1 MSHLVNFVRNFNDI
15 EDELDITEVFV
26 KIKDGE
32 FEDDILRYRY
42 ALSVNDKNAQNLKTS
57 LLGFT
62 PAGVFYEN
70 RKTEKLANYSGL
82 LHLDI
87 DKITNEELLKLSGD
101 LKNDNTVFCSFVSPS
116 GNGLKIFYKINDTA
130 ENHSKNSN
138 LLISLFE
145 KKYGI
150 KADPQVKDIARLCF
164 ISSDPNLYL
173 NQNSKPLDFTNHSV
187 FHKIEILKSQL
198 QKSFQIKFE
207 KGQRN
212 VFILKLASQ
221 CRNNQVNKEM
231 LLDYCNK
238 NYLAED
244 FTIEEIT
251 NTVNSA
257 YSNKYYEFK
266 KTEYRKKS
274 RIESLE
280 SDLNEMGYKFR
291 YNLIKK
297 RTEFFNESNKW
308 VEIDDRVENDIIRN
322 MELSGMAI
330 RLGALKTSLNSSFS
344 YNYNPFVEYLSNL
357 PPWDG
362 ENYIEQLFQT
372 LNTNEPLLFYL
383 EKWLVSLV
391 ASILD
396 SNLQNQTVFLLI
408 GSQGVGKS
416 RWLNK
421 LIPPS
426 LKEYSVQGIFDP
438 KDKDTKILM
447 SENLIGNL
455 DELDSIEKRDVPK
468 FKEFITS
475 PGSKLR
481 ASYARNA
488 TQFPRRISFCGSVN
502 SLDFLQDLSG
512 SRRFLCIE
520 TNNPINHSHNIDM
533 DLVYSQALAM
543 YQSGYVPY
551 FNLDEIKEIQERN
564 TKFQTYCIEEEI
576 ILQYFEPNEEAEPE
590 DRMRILQICQA
601 IDILL
606 GEGNKIR
613 ISHSKLGKILT
624 RLGYKKI
631 KSGGYYA
638 YCIKQKEGRVVQSG
652 YKQR

>member
-15 EDELDITEVFV
+15 EDELDITEIFA

-32 FEDDILRYRY
+32 FHDAVSRYRY
-42 ALSVNDKNAQNLKTS
+42 ALSQNDPNSQNIKS
-57 LLGFT
+57 RLLGFT
-62 PAGVFYEN
+62 PAGVFNEN
-70 RKTEKLANYSGL
+70 RKTEALAKYSGI
-82 LHLDI
+82 LHVDI
-87 DKITNEELLKLSGD
+87 DKITNEELLKLTTE
-101 LKNDNTVFCSFVSPS
+101 LKNDNSVFAFFISPS
-116 GNGLKIFYKINDTA
+116 GNGLKVFYKINDTA
-130 ENHSKNSN
+130 EKHGKNSSQ
-138 LLISLFE
+138 LIALFE
-145 KKYGI
+145 KKYRI
-150 KADPQVKDIARLCF
+150 KPDPQVKDIPRLCF
-164 ISSDPNLYL
+164 VSSDPNLYI
-173 NQNSKPLDFTNHSV
+173 NQNSEPLDFTNYSGY
-187 FHKIEILKSQL
+187 HKIEILENEL
-198 QKSFQIKFE
+198 QNSFNIQFK

-212 VFILKLASQ
+212 SYILKIASQ
-221 CRNNQVNKEM
+221 CRNNQVSKEV
-231 LLDYCNK
+231 LIEYCEK
-238 NYLAED
+238 KYLSED
-244 FTIEEIT
+244 FKIEEIT

-257 YSNKYYEFK
+257 YSKNYYESK
-266 KTEYRKKS
+266 NTKYRKKS
-274 RIESLE
+274 TYESLE
-280 SDLNEMGYKFR
+280 EDLDKMGYEFR

-297 RTEFFNESNKW
+297 RTEVLISHNNW
-308 VEIDDRVENDIIRN
+308 VEIDDRIENDIIRN
-322 MELSGMAI
+322 MELSGI
-330 RLGALKTSLNSSFS
+330 PVRLGKLKTCLNSSFS

-357 PPWDG
+357 TPWDG
-362 ENYIEQLFQT
+362 EDYIEQLFQT
-372 LNTNEPLLFYL
+372 LNTNEPLLIYL
-383 EKWLVSLV
+383 KKWLVALV

-396 SNLQNQTVFLLI
+396 SNLQNQTVLLLI

-426 LKEYSVQGIFDP
+426 LKQYSVQGIFDP
-438 KDKDTKILM
+438 RDKDTKILM

-455 DELDSIEKRDVPK
+455 DELDSIEKKDVSK

-475 PGSKLR
+475 PGSKIR

-488 TQFPRRISFCGSVN
+488 TEFTRRISFCGSVN

-533 DLVYSQALAM
+533 DLVYSQALAL

-551 FNLDEIKEIQERN
+551 FNLEEIKEMQDRN

-576 ILQYFEPNEEAEPE
+576 ILQYFEPNEEAKPE

-601 IDILL
+601 IDIVL

-613 ISHSKLGKILT
+613 VSHSKIGKILT
-624 RLGYKKI
+624 KLGYKKI
-631 KSGGYYA
+631 KSGGYFA
-638 YCIKQKEGRVVQSG
+638 YCIKQRGGRVVQSG

>member
-1 MSHLVNFVRNFNDI
+1 MSYLVNFVRNFSDI
-15 EDELDITEVFV
+15 EDELDITEVFA

-32 FEDDILRYRY
+32 FEDDISRYRY
-42 ALSVNDKNAQNLKTS
+42 ALSQDDSKASTLKS
-57 LLGFT
+57 KLLGFT
-62 PAGVFYEN
+62 PAGVFN
-70 RKTEKLANYSGL
+70 EKRNNAALAKYSSL

-87 DKITNEELLKLSGD
+87 DKITNEELLKLTMQ
-101 LKNDNTVFCSFVSPS
+101 LKNDNTVFAFFISPS
-116 GNGLKIFYKINDTA
+116 GNGLKVFYKINGKA
-130 ENHSKNSN
+130 ENHSKNSS
-138 LLISLFE
+138 LLITLFE
-145 KKYGI
+145 KQYGI
-150 KADPQVKDIARLCF
+150 KPDPQIKDIPRLCF
-164 ISSDPNLYL
+164 VSSDPNLYL
-173 NQNSKPLDFTNHSV
+173 NENSQPVDFTNHAG
-187 FHKIEILKSQL
+187 FHKIEILENEIQNA
-198 QKSFQIKFE
+198 FEIKFE

-212 VFILKLASQ
+212 SYILKIASQ
-221 CRNNQVNKEM
+221 CRNNQVNKE
-231 LLDYCNK
+231 LLIDYCLGK
-238 NYLAED
+238 YLAED
-244 FTIEEIT
+244 FKAEEIT
-251 NTVNSA
+251 NTINSA
-257 YSNKYYEFK
+257 YSKNYYESKNK
-266 KTEYRKKS
+266 KYRKQS
-274 RIESLE
+274 IYESLE
-280 SDLNEMGYKFR
+280 TDLNNMGYEFR

-297 RTEFFNESNKW
+297 RTEVLMGHKPW
-308 VEIDDRVENDIIRN
+308 IEIEDRIENDIIRN
-322 MELSGMAI
+322 MALSGI
-330 RLGALKTSLNSSFS
+330 PVRVGNLKTSLNSSFS
-344 YNYNPFVEYLSNL
+344 YHYNPFVEYLSNL
-357 PPWDG
+357 TPWDG
-362 ENYIEQLFQT
+362 EDYIEQLFQT
-372 LNTNEPLLFYL
+372 LNTNEPLLIYL
-383 EKWLVSLV
+383 KKWLVALV

-396 SNLQNQTVFLLI
+396 SNLQNQTVLLLI

-421 LIPPS
+421 LIPTS
-426 LKEYSVQGIFDP
+426 LKQYSVQGIFDP

-488 TQFPRRISFCGSVN
+488 TEFARRISFCGSVN

-533 DLVYSQALAM
+533 DLVYSQALAL
-543 YQSGYVPY
+543 YQKGYVPY
-551 FNLDEIKEIQERN
+551 FNLEEIKEMQERN

-590 DRMRILQICQA
+590 ERMRILQICQA
-601 IDILL
+601 IEIVL

-638 YCIKQKEGRVVQSG
+638 YCIKQKGGRVVQSG
-652 YKQR
+652 YQQK

>member
-1 MSHLVNFVRNFNDI
+1 MRHLVNFVRNFNDI
-15 EDELDITEVFV
+15 EDELDITEVFA

-32 FEDDILRYRY
+32 FEDAILRYRY
-42 ALSVNDKNAQNLKTS
+42 ALSVNDKNAPNLKS
-57 LLGFT
+57 RLLGFT
-62 PAGVFYEN
+62 PAGVFNEN

-130 ENHSKNSN
+130 ENHTKNSN
-138 LLISLFE
+138 MLISLFE
-145 KKYGI
+145 KHYGI

-207 KGQRN
+207 EGQRN
-212 VFILKLASQ
+212 AFILKLASQ
-221 CRNNQVNKEM
+221 CRNNQVDKEI
-231 LLDYCNK
+231 LLDYFNN
-238 NYLAED
+238 NYLAEV

-274 RIESLE
+274 RIESQE
-280 SDLNEMGYKFR
+280 SDLNEMGYQFR

-297 RTEFFNESNKW
+297 RTEFLNESNKW
-308 VEIDDRVENDIIRN
+308 VEIDDRIENDIIRN

-421 LIPPS
+421 LIPSS
-426 LKEYSVQGIFDP
+426 LKEYSVQVIFDP

-543 YQSGYVPY
+543 YQAGYVPY

-564 TKFQTYCIEEEI
+564 SKFQTYCIEEEI

-590 DRMRILQICQA
+590 ERMRILQICQA
-601 IDILL
+601 IDIVL

-613 ISHSKLGKILT
+613 VSHSKLGKILT

-631 KSGGYYA
+631 KSGGYFA
-638 YCIKQKEGRVVQSG
+638 YCIKQRGGRVVESG

>member
-1 MSHLVNFVRNFNDI
+1 MNHLVNFVRNFNDI
-15 EDELDITEVFV
+15 EDELDITEVFA

-32 FEDDILRYRY
+32 FEDEILRYRY
-42 ALSVNDKNAQNLKTS
+42 ALSVNDKNAPNLKS
-57 LLGFT
+57 RLLGFT
-62 PAGVFYEN
+62 PAGVFNEN
-70 RKTEKLANYSGL
+70 RKTERLANYSGL

-87 DKITNEELLKLSGD
+87 DKITKEELLKLSGD

-116 GNGLKIFYKINDTA
+116 GNGLKIFYKINDIA

-145 KKYGI
+145 KQYRI

-198 QKSFQIKFE
+198 QKSYQIKFE

-212 VFILKLASQ
+212 AFILKLASQ
-221 CRNNQVNKEM
+221 CRNTQVKQEI
-231 LLDYCNK
+231 LLDYCHK

-244 FTIEEIT
+244 FKIEEIT
-251 NTVNSA
+251 NTINSA

-274 RIESLE
+274 RIESQE
-280 SDLNEMGYKFR
+280 NDLNEMGYQFR

-297 RTEFFNESNKW
+297 RTEFLNESNKW

-322 MELSGMAI
+322 MELSGMSI

-362 ENYIEQLFQT
+362 EKYIEQLFQT
-372 LNTNEPLLFYL
+372 LNTNEPLLFYF

-543 YQSGYVPY
+543 YQTGYVPY
-551 FNLDEIKEIQERN
+551 FNLDEINEIQERN

-590 DRMRILQICQA
+590 ERMRILQICQA

-631 KSGGYYA
+631 KSGGYFA
-638 YCIKQKEGRVVQSG
+638 YCIKQKGGRVVESG

>member
-15 EDELDITEVFV
+15 EDELDITEVFA

-32 FEDDILRYRY
+32 FEDEILRYRY
-42 ALSVNDKNAQNLKTS
+42 ALSENDPNAQKMKS
-57 LLGFT
+57 RLLAFT
-62 PAGVFYEN
+62 PAGTFNEK

-87 DKITNEELLKLSGD
+87 DKITNEELFTLSGD
-101 LKNDNTVFCSFVSPS
+101 LKNDNTVFCSLVSPS
-116 GNGLKIFYKINDTA
+116 GNGLKVFYKINDTA
-130 ENHSKNSN
+130 KNHSKNSN

-145 KKYGI
+145 KQYGI

-187 FHKIEILKSQL
+187 FHKIEFLKSQL
-198 QKSFQIKFE
+198 EKSSQIKFE

-221 CRNNQVNKEM
+221 CRNNQVDKEI

-274 RIESLE
+274 RIESQE
-280 SDLNEMGYKFR
+280 SDLNAMGYQFR

-297 RTEFFNESNKW
+297 RTEFLNESNKW

-330 RLGALKTSLNSSFS
+330 RLGSLKTSLNSSFS

-421 LIPPS
+421 LIPFS

-533 DLVYSQALAM
+533 DLVYSQALAL
-543 YQSGYVPY
+543 YQSGFVPY

-601 IDILL
+601 IDIVL

-613 ISHSKLGKILT
+613 VSHSKLGKILT

-631 KSGGYYA
+631 KSGGYFA
-638 YCIKQKEGRVVQSG
+638 YCIKQRGGRVVESG

>member
-1 MSHLVNFVRNFNDI
+1 MSHLVNFVRKFNDI
-15 EDELDITEVFV
+15 EDELDITEVFA

-32 FEDDILRYRY
+32 FEDDISHYRY
-42 ALSVNDKNAQNLKTS
+42 ALSVNDKNAPNLKS
-57 LLGFT
+57 RLLGFT
-62 PAGVFYEN
+62 PAGVFNEN
-70 RKTEKLANYSGL
+70 RKTEALVKYSGL

-87 DKITNEELLKLSGD
+87 DKITNEELLNLTTKLKG
-101 LKNDNTVFCSFVSPS
+101 DNTVFCCFVSPS
-116 GNGLKIFYKINDTA
+116 GNGLKIFYKVNDTA
-130 ENHSKNSN
+130 ENHIKNSN
-138 LLISLFE
+138 LLIALFE
-145 KKYGI
+145 KQYEI
-150 KADPQVKDIARLCF
+150 KPDPQVKDIPRLCF
-164 ISSDPNLYL
+164 ISSDSNLYL
-173 NQNSKPLDFTNHSV
+173 NQNSQPVDFTSHTA

-212 VFILKLASQ
+212 SYILKLASQ
-221 CRNNQVNKEM
+221 CRNNQVQKEM

-251 NTVNSA
+251 NTLNSA

-274 RIESLE
+274 RIESQE
-280 SDLNEMGYKFR
+280 NDLNEMGYQFR

-297 RTEFFNESNKW
+297 RTEFLNETNQW
-308 VEIDDRVENDIIRN
+308 VEIDDRIENDIIRN
-322 MELSGMAI
+322 MELSGLSI
-330 RLGALKTSLNSSFS
+330 RLGSLKTSLNSSFS

-357 PPWDG
+357 TPWDG
-362 ENYIEQLFQT
+362 EYHIEQLYQT
-372 LNTNEPLLFYL
+372 LNTTEPLLIYL
-383 EKWLVSLV
+383 KKWLVSLV

-408 GSQGVGKS
+408 GRQGVGKS

-426 LKEYSVQGIFDP
+426 LKQYSVQGIFDP
-438 KDKDTKILM
+438 RDKDTKILM

-455 DELDSIEKRDVPK
+455 DELDSIEKKDVSK

-488 TQFPRRISFCGSVN
+488 THFPRRISFCGSVN

-512 SRRFLCIE
+512 SRRFLCVE
-520 TNNPINHSHNIDM
+520 TNNPINHTHTIDM
-533 DLVYSQALAM
+533 NLVYGQALAL
-543 YQSGYVPY
+543 YQSGFVPY

-564 TKFQTYCIEEEI
+564 TKFQTYSIEEEI
-576 ILQYFEPNEEAEPE
+576 ILEYFEPNEEAEPE

-601 IDILL
+601 IDIVL

-624 RLGYKKI
+624 RLGYQKI
-631 KSGGYYA
+631 KSGGYYS
-638 YCIKQKEGRVVQSG
+638 YCIKRKGGRVVQSG

>member
-1 MSHLVNFVRNFNDI
+1 MRHLVNFVRNFNDI
-15 EDELDITEVFV
+15 EDELDITEVFA

-32 FEDDILRYRY
+32 FEDEILRYRY
-42 ALSVNDKNAQNLKTS
+42 ALSVNDKNTQNLKS
-57 LLGFT
+57 RLLGFT
-62 PAGVFYEN
+62 PVGVFNEN
-70 RKTEKLANYSGL
+70 RKTEKLANYSRL

-116 GNGLKIFYKINDTA
+116 GDGLKIFYKINDTA

-145 KKYGI
+145 KQYEI

-221 CRNNQVNKEM
+221 CRNNQVDKEI
-231 LLDYCNK
+231 LLDYCHK
-238 NYLAED
+238 NYLADD
-244 FTIEEIT
+244 FKIEEIT

-257 YSNKYYEFK
+257 YANKYYEFK

-274 RIESLE
+274 RIESQE
-280 SDLNEMGYKFR
+280 YDLNKMGYQFR

-297 RTEFFNESNKW
+297 RTEFLNESNKW

-322 MELSGMAI
+322 MELSGMSI

-344 YNYNPFVEYLSNL
+344 YNYNPFVEYLANL

-362 ENYIEQLFQT
+362 EKYIEQLFQT

-408 GSQGVGKS
+408 GNQGVGKS

-421 LIPPS
+421 LIPSS

-543 YQSGYVPY
+543 YQAGYVPY
-551 FNLDEIKEIQERN
+551 FNLNEIKEIQERN
-564 TKFQTYCIEEEI
+564 SKFQTYCIEEEI

-590 DRMRILQICQA
+590 ERMRILQICQA

-613 ISHSKLGKILT
+613 VSHSKLGKILT

-631 KSGGYYA
+631 KSGGYFA
-638 YCIKQKEGRVVQSG
+638 YCIKQKGGRVVKSG

>member
-15 EDELDITEVFV
+15 EDELEIIEVFA
-26 KIKDGE
+26 KIKACE
-32 FEDDILRYRY
+32 FEDEILAYRY
-42 ALSVNDKNAQNLKTS
+42 ALSINDSNAQKIKMR

-62 PAGVFYEN
+62 PGGVFHEN
-70 RKTEKLANYSGL
+70 RKADSLKKYSNII
-82 LHLDI
+82 HLDI
-87 DKITNEELLKLSGD
+87 DKIEYKELLKLQIE
-101 LKNDNTVFCSFVSPS
+101 LKNDNTVFAFFVSPS
-116 GNGLKIFYKINDTA
+116 GYGLKIFYKINDTA
-130 ENHSKNSN
+130 ENHSKNSS
-138 LLISLFE
+138 LLIALFE
-145 KKYGI
+145 KQHGI
-150 KADPQVKDIARLCF
+150 KADPQVKDIPRLCF

-173 NQNSKPLDFTNHSV
+173 NQNSQPLDFTNHKG
-187 FHKIEILKSQL
+187 FYKIEILKSQL
-198 QKSFQIKFE
+198 EKSFHIKFE

-212 VFILKLASQ
+212 SFILKLASQ
-221 CRNNQVNKEM
+221 CRNNEVDKEL
-231 LLDYCNK
+231 LLDYCHK

-244 FTIEEIT
+244 FKIEEIT

-257 YSNKYYEFK
+257 YSNKYYELK
-266 KTEYRKKS
+266 KTNYRKNS
-274 RIESLE
+274 RIESHE
-280 SDLNEMGYKFR
+280 NDLKAMGYQFR
-291 YNLIKK
+291 FNVIKK
-297 RTEFFNESNKW
+297 RIEFLNETNQW

-322 MELSGMAI
+322 MELNGMSI
-330 RLGALKTSLNSSFS
+330 RLGALRTSLNSSFS

-357 PPWDG
+357 SPWDG

-372 LNTNEPLLFYL
+372 LNSDEPLLYYL

-391 ASILD
+391 ASIID
-396 SNLQNQTVFLLI
+396 SNLQNQTVLLLI

-447 SENLIGNL
+447 AENLIGNL

-488 TQFPRRISFCGSVN
+488 TQFQRRISFCGSVN

-520 TNNPINHSHNIDM
+520 TNNPINHGHNINM
-533 DLVYSQALAM
+533 DLVYIQALAM
-543 YQSGYVPY
+543 YQAGYVPY
-551 FNLDEIKEIQERN
+551 FNLDEIKEMQERN
-564 TKFQTYCIEEEI
+564 SKFQTYCIEEEI
-576 ILQYFEPNEEAEPE
+576 ILQYFEPNEGAEPE

-613 ISHSKLGKILT
+613 ISHSKIGKILT

-638 YCIKQKEGRVVQSG
+638 YCIKPKGGRAVESG